1 LNRDK
6 RVRIVY
12 LVRLDRP
19 VTGKVHFSLF
29 YNGDDECLS
38 VNLKKAETLKHPD
51 RLSVSDMNPIAMV
64 HILPDRR

>member
-1 LNRDK
+1 MNFACDGS
-6 RVRIVY
+6 I
-12 LVRLDRP
+12 
-19 VTGKVHFSLF
+19 LF
-29 YNGDDECLS
+29 FNLQLKENSTNGILSYHHEDECLS

>member
-1 LNRDK
+1 LEIK
-6 RVRIVY
+6 KE
-12 LVRLDRP
+12 DRP
-19 VTGKVHFSLF
+19 VTGKVHFSLS
-29 YNGDDECLS
+29 YNDDDECLS